1 MAGVEECKDEY
12 RVKGD
17 TIIIL
22 AFTSVIRP
30 FRTHFHRADHVYAYN
45 LLFHLLSSAPLAPLP
60 PLLLLLSN
68 TKALLAPI

>member
-17 TIIIL
+17 TILIL
-22 AFTSVIRP
+22 AFTSDMTP
-30 FRTHFHRADHVYAYN
+30 FRTHLLRADHVYAYN

>member
-45 LLFHLLSSAPLAPLP
+45 LLFHLSSAPLAPLP

>member
-1 MAGVEECKDEY
+1 M
-12 RVKGD
+12 
-17 TIIIL
+17 L

-45 LLFHLLSSAPLAPLP
+45 LLFHLISSAPLAPLP